1 MSGIAASSSAKPA
14 ADVSLAGTFV
24 TLLRQENLQRRCL
37 VLQRK
42 LTQRPMPTTTCDGM
56 QTNDCSN
63 CGHLCFLA
71 MVMAKVCTHRSLP
84 CTEC

>member
-1 MSGIAASSSAKPA
+1 MSGVAASSSAKST
-14 ADVSLAGTFV
+14 ADTSLAGTFV

-42 LTQRPMPTTTCDGM
+42 LTQRPMPTASCDGM
-56 QTNDCSN
+56 QTNDCSS

-71 MVMAKVCTHRSLP
+71 MVMAKVCTRLVLP
-84 CTEC
+84 CPDC